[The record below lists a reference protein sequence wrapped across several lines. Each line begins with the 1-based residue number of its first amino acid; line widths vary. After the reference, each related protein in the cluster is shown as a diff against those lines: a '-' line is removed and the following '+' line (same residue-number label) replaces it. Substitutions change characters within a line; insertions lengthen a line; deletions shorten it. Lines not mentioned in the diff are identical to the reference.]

1 MSCRVSYI
9 STRWACILVSAR
21 GNGRSYKHS
30 YTSTNLP
37 ITTSQ
42 AEGLTIEHESVIFTL
57 QLQPLQSRHGHRD
70 GMATYDIYKVRVP
83 KT

>member
-21 GNGRSYKHS
+21 EIARSNKHA

-37 ITTSQ
+37 IDHTSQ
-42 AEGLTIEHESVIFTL
+42 AERLTIEHEFVIFAL
-57 QLQPLQSRHGHRD
+57 QL
-70 GMATYDIYKVRVP
+70 
-83 KT
+83 